1 MSGLN
6 TGAIMGCPA
15 DIDKLSMTTA
25 TDPLANAATSA
36 TIVGA
41 YAGVIITTT
50 GPGNSQTLGTP
61 TDTTAGKVFTV
72 VNNDTSTNT
81 VPVVANSISYT
92 IAVGTG
98 QSFIWDGSKWMPT
111 SMGITAIPVEVAQ
124 GGTGLAAITDHCV
137 MLGSGTGAVT
147 PLTALTNGQ
156 LIKGVTG
163 GDPTPSTTTLTDG
176 TNTYTLACGTGSL
189 VVEAG
194 NSIVNQDLTTDA
206 SPTFASVSAT
216 LKEEI
221 EPATDNISADQCR
234 GSIINNYEQ
243 ADNAVL
249 TLPAIAAGMHFT
261 VILGTTVAK
270 YFRIAPNTSDSIYL
284 DGVTTGDG
292 KYVGVASA
300 AAGNA
305 IQFVAFQ
312 TGASAWD
319 WFAAT
324 VSGAWVA
331 EA

>member
-1 MSGLN
+1 MLITTNVNN
-6 TGAIMGCPA
+6 TQTI
-15 DIDKLSMTTA
+15 
-25 TDPLANAATSA
+25 ANPTAATVK
-36 TIVGA
+36 T
-41 YAGVIITTT
+41 
-50 GPGNSQTLGTP
+50 
-61 TDTTAGKVFTV
+61 FTV
-72 VNNDTSTNT
+72 VNNDTSESNQT
-81 VPVVANSISYT
+81 VKANGVDFT
-92 IAVGTG
+92 LTPGEA
-98 QSFIWDGSKWMPT
+98 QSFIWDGTAWGPIDL
-111 SMGITAIPVEVAQ
+111 GITEIPVKVVQ
-124 GGTGLAAITDHCV
+124 GGTGASALTDHGV
-137 MLGSGTGAVT
+137 LLGSGTG
-147 PLTALTNGQ
+147 PITALGAMTNGQ
-156 LIKGVTG
+156 LLKGVTS
-163 GDPTPSTTTLTDG
+163 GDPIPSTTTLTDG

-243 ADNAVL
+243 ADNTVL

-270 YFRIAPNTSDSIYL
+270 YFRIAPNASDSIYL

-292 KYVGVASA
+292 KCVGVASA
-300 AAGNA
+300 TAGNA

-331 EA
+331 ET